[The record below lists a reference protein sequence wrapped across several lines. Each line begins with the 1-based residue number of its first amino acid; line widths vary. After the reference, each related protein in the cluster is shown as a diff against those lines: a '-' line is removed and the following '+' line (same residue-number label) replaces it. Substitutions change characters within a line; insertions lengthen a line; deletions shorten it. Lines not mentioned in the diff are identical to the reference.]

1 MHQVI
6 RSHSTI
12 KKTKIEWALKAL
24 TAGKWNVLSPFSPT
38 LFSAIQRVS
47 SIKTFQFQLV
57 VTNSLYLNR
66 LFIIYNNFNK
76 TKTKTENS
84 YLAQQAISYAT
95 EKQQSVGKLLLSK
108 PPSKKRKGKT
118 CSSTY
123 VVEKVFSETVTP
135 RDRAVMV

>member
-95 EKQQSVGKLLLSK
+95 EKQQSVGKLASNFRLQ
-108 PPSKKRKGKT
+108 
-118 CSSTY
+118 C
-123 VVEKVFSETVTP
+123 
-135 RDRAVMV
+135 